1 MRTLTGLA
9 LWVATLAATPNPA
22 HVRELIE
29 ADKTR
34 EAVEEAR
41 TLALS
46 APEDLDAAACLGEAL
61 YRAGRI
67 EEAGASLEPVS
78 ARDGFPAR
86 AAAMLGLV
94 RAAQGRDGEAAA
106 LLDRALAAAPE
117 DRWVIYRAA
126 GAARTRAE
134 GRRLLGEYLARSA
147 GDDPDRI
154 EGAKG
159 TIRLYEALGERRI
172 WIAANRPERLEARL
186 APLVGTAG
194 RGWIVEARLKGNKK
208 IRLLLDTGS
217 TGLFVVERA
226 VKKAGL
232 SPLAEE
238 TVFAGGGS
246 GRTRS
251 HRGLLETLAIGDL
264 VFHDALVTTTT
275 DEFDPQGRIHGVLG
289 IAALSGYLVTLD
301 LDHGRLVLEPPP
313 AEPSGEPYW
322 NVGGQMLVRAAAE
335 RAPDDGLFLF
345 DTGATRSM
353 ISTSYAG
360 TIAGTSETSPAA
372 VRTYGGNVP
381 GASAVSNVSLRFAG
395 LPLATETVNRSD
407 LTQRSR
413 LGGVEIAGFLGLDAL
428 DGTVI
433 TIDTT
438 RQRVRV
444 VPKARRAG

>member
-1 MRTLTGLA
+1 LTGLA
-9 LWVATLAATPNPA
+9 LWVATVAAVPGPA

-29 ADKTR
+29 ADKAR

-46 APEDLDAAACLGEAL
+46 SPEDLDAAACLGEAL
-61 YRAGRI
+61 YRAGLI
-67 EEAGASLEPVS
+67 EEAGAVLEPVT
-78 ARDGFPAR
+78 AREAFPAR
-86 AAAMLGLV
+86 AAAQLGLV
-94 RAAQGRDGEAAA
+94 RAAQGRDGEAGA
-106 LLDRALAAAPE
+106 LLDRALTAAPE

-126 GAARTRAE
+126 GAARTREE
-134 GRRLLGEYLARSA
+134 GRRRLGDYLARSA

-172 WIAANRPERLEARL
+172 WVMAQRPERLEARL

-232 SPLAEE
+232 APLAEE

-301 LDHGRLVLEPPP
+301 LDRGRLVLSPPP

-322 NVGGQMLVRAAAE
+322 AVGGQMLVRAGAQG
-335 RAPDDGLFLF
+335 APEDGLFLF

-353 ISTSYAG
+353 IATSYAA
-360 TIAGTSETSPAA
+360 TIAGATETSPAA
-372 VRTYGGNVP
+372 VRTYGGNVA
-381 GASAVSNVSLRFAG
+381 GASAIANVALRFAG
-395 LPLATETVNRSD
+395 LPLSTETVHRSD

-444 VPKARRAG
+444 APKARR